1 MKLAHL
7 FVEQQ
12 PLDNNQILYI
22 FYNWIKV
29 VIVYQI
35 NIDVFTEVV
44 DVNGKTILPGFIDT
58 HAHMRPSWGLQ
69 KNQPFSYAAN
79 LAYGV
84 TTTRDPQTGTT
95 DVLTYSDM
103 VDTGKI
109 LGPRVYST
117 GPGVGYWGYNFKSLD
132 EAKDALKQ
140 YSKYYNTKT
149 IKMYRAGNRQQRQW
163 ILIAAKEQ
171 NIMPTTEGAL
181 DLRLNITE
189 TIDGYPGQEHNYPI
203 SVSYTHLRAHET

>member
-1 MKLAHL
+1 MNKDEIIENGQIYI
-7 FVEQQ
+7 V
-12 PLDNNQILYI
+12 NNR
-22 FYNWIKV
+22 IKEV
-29 VIVYQI
+29 SENQI
-35 NIDVFTEVV
+35 NIDESTEVI
-44 DVNGKTILPGFIDT
+44 DVNGKTILPGFVDT

-149 IKMYRAGNRQQRQW
+149 IKMYRAGNRQ
-163 ILIAAKEQ
+163 
-171 NIMPTTEGAL
+171 
-181 DLRLNITE
+181 
-189 TIDGYPGQEHNYPI
+189 
-203 SVSYTHLRAHET
+203 